1 MTPTTSLKVGDKLH
15 GFEITQI
22 TPLPSLRATAIR
34 ATHPK
39 SGAQFLHV
47 LADDTE
53 NCFAITFPTPPP
65 NDTGIPHIMEHS
77 VLAGSRKFPVRE
89 PFFEMVKNSMATFIN
104 AMTAQAYTVY
114 PICSNVKKDF
124 FNLAEVY
131 CDAVFHPELKEDT
144 LRREGHHLTLEDNN
158 NLDSPLKV
166 TGIVYNE
173 MKGAYSTPE
182 SVMYK
187 IAGRG
192 LFPDTPLGRDSG
204 GDPDTIPD
212 LTYEQFLEFHKTFY
226 HPSNALIFTYGD
238 IPTEEHFKFLAPVL
252 DEFSVE
258 DVKKVKEVERAKGK
272 NGGTSVSP
280 VDKEPN
286 AQAGTPMPPISQH
299 STTPPL
305 HHSTPIRQPRWSA
318 PRRIEHEYPI
328 GKNED
333 DKARTFLVLNWI
345 VGDAL
350 DPDET
355 VAWEVLDKI
364 LLGNE
369 AAPLK
374 KAIIDSKLGADLIFA
389 GAGGSSHELT
399 FHVGLKGSEVD
410 RADAFEKLVLGT
422 LEQLAATPFEKS
434 RVDAA
439 FQQLAYETLEV
450 STLFPMRVL
459 HGTNAAWPYGGDP
472 LTHLRG
478 KELLDAC
485 RARYANDPQMFNRL
499 ITDGLLKNPHRLY
512 VILRPDREAQAKA
525 DAAFA
530 RKMAEKKKQFSRD
543 EIARIAK
550 EAAELEAAQGKP
562 NPPELL
568 AKLPQLKVADLPAK
582 PRHIPTHTAP
592 VAGIT
597 VLRNDVFANG
607 VNYFELDINLEG
619 LPPELYAWLPRY
631 NEAVNKMGAAGQSF
645 TQIAERRAAYTGG
658 VGCHT
663 QVFRHATDPS
673 RSLRRIRFSMKTLDG
688 QEANALKLLG
698 DLIFAVDPRDKARL
712 RDVLTQTRAAHRTAL
727 INDGMGT
734 ARRQASRGLSP
745 EAALEHLF
753 ISPDTLRVIEDLT
766 ANFDQRADTV
776 INNVERVRNFLLT
789 KNVAAGFTPAEKTSD
804 AGVKPAATRWTVSFT
819 GSDRVFKT
827 LCSTLEEWSA
837 RMKDTAP
844 TADAPAPFSP
854 FTSPPR
860 EGLAGP
866 MKVAHCIKAMPAPHL
881 AHPDVPLFRLG
892 LYLSRFDYFLPEI
905 RFKGNAYGAGIGHDD
920 GQCLIVFNSFRDPHI
935 VETLRVFEDYR
946 EWISA
951 QDWTQTD
958 IDRAIIGSAKEAER
972 PIRPAEATST
982 ALVRHIRGDTNELR
996 EQRYRT
1002 MLGATPKSV
1011 KQTLLRVLESGE
1023 PKAAVCVVSSREKLQ
1038 EANKSL
1044 GDRALK
1050 LADILS

>member
-1 MTPTTSLKVGDKLH
+1 MTPTTNLKIGQKIS

-22 TPLPSLRATAIR
+22 TPLPSLRAVAIR

-47 LADDTE
+47 LANDTE
-53 NCFAITFPTPPP
+53 NCFSVTFPTPPP

-89 PFFEMVKNSMATFIN
+89 PFFEMVKTSMATFIN
-104 AMTAQAYTVY
+104 AMTSQAYTVY

-131 CDAVFHPELKEDT
+131 CDAVFHPELKQDT

-182 SVMYK
+182 SLVYEL
-187 IAGRG
+187 AGRG

-204 GDPDTIPD
+204 GDPDRIPD
-212 LTYEQFLEFHKTFY
+212 LTYEQFLEFHQTFY

-252 DEFSVE
+252 DEFDKNQMGSM
-258 DVKKVKEVERAKGK
+258 AKF
-272 NGGTSVSP
+272 GGTGVPARETSNKPQAGTQKS
-280 VDKEPN
+280 
-286 AQAGTPMPPISQH
+286 QAGTPVLPNQ
-299 STTPPL
+299 
-305 HHSTPIRQPRWSA
+305 IRQPRWSA
-318 PRRIEHEYPI
+318 PRVVTHEYPI
-328 GKNED
+328 GKTED
-333 DKARTFLVLNWI
+333 DKGRTFLVLSWL
-345 VGDAL
+345 VGDMLNA
-350 DPDET
+350 DET
-355 VAWEVLDKI
+355 IAWEALDKI

-374 KAIIDSKLGADLIFA
+374 KAIIDSKLGADVFFA
-389 GAGGSSHELT
+389 GAGGSAYELT
-399 FHVGLKGSEVD
+399 FHVGLKGSEPD

-422 LEQLAATPFEKS
+422 LETLATAPFEKS

-450 STLFPMRVL
+450 TTLFPMRVL
-459 HGTNAAWPYGGDP
+459 SATNSTWPYGGDP
-472 LTHLRG
+472 LTYLRG
-478 KELLDAC
+478 KELLEAC
-485 RARYANDPQMFNRL
+485 RARYAKDPQLFNRL
-499 ITDGLLKNPHRLY
+499 ITDGLLKNPHRLF

-530 RKMAEKKKQFSRD
+530 AKMAEKKKQFSRD

-582 PRHIPTHTAP
+582 PRHIPTHVSP
-592 VAGIT
+592 ISGIN

-607 VNYFELDINLEG
+607 VNYFELDANLEG

-631 NEAVNKMGAAGQSF
+631 CDAVNKMGAAGQNY

-658 VGCHT
+658 AGCHT
-663 QVFRHATDPS
+663 QLLRHATDPS
-673 RSLRRIRFSMKTLDG
+673 RSLRRIRFGLKTLDG

-698 DLIFAVDPRDKARL
+698 DLIFAVDARDRARL
-712 RDVLTQTRAAHRTAL
+712 RDVITQTRAAHRTAL
-727 INDGMGT
+727 INDGAGT

-745 EAALEHLF
+745 EAALDHLF

-766 ANFDQRADTV
+766 ANFDQRADSV
-776 INNVERVRNFLLT
+776 INNVERVRDFLL
-789 KNVAAGFTPAEKTSD
+789 NRR
-804 AGVKPAATRWTVSFT
+804 RWTVSFT
-819 GSDRVFKT
+819 GSDKVFET
-827 LCSTLEEWSA
+827 FTQMLSEWASK
-837 RMKDTAP
+837 MSDEP
-844 TADAPAPFSP
+844 IADAPAPFTP
-854 FTSPPR
+854 FTTPPR

-866 MKVAHCIKAMPAPHL
+866 MKIAHCIKAMPAPHL

-935 VETLRVFEDYR
+935 VETLRVFDGYR
-946 EWISA
+946 DWINA
-951 QDWTQTD
+951 QNWTQTD

-982 ALVRHIRGDTNELR
+982 ALTRHIRGDTNELR
-996 EQRYRT
+996 EQRYST

-1023 PKAAVCVVSSREKLQ
+1023 PKAAVCVVSSREKLE
-1038 EANKSL
+1038 EANKAL
-1044 GDRALK
+1044 GNRALK

>member
-1 MTPTTSLKVGDKLH
+1 MTPKTNLSVGQKLH

-34 ATHPK
+34 AIHAK

-53 NCFAITFPTPPP
+53 NCFSITFPTPPP

-104 AMTAQAYTVY
+104 AMTSQAYTVY

-182 SVMYK
+182 SLVYEL
-187 IAGRG
+187 AGRG

-204 GDPDTIPD
+204 GDPDRIPD
-212 LTYEQFLEFHKTFY
+212 LTYDFFKKFHAEFY

-258 DVKKVKEVERAKGK
+258 DVKKVKEVERLKGE
-272 NGGTSVSP
+272 NGGTGVSP
-280 VDKEPN
+280 VDQSKIQNPKSK
-286 AQAGTPMPPISQH
+286 ISL
-299 STTPPL
+299 P
-305 HHSTPIRQPRWSA
+305 RQPRWSA
-318 PRRIEHEYPI
+318 PRRQTHEYPI
-328 GKNED
+328 GKTED
-333 DKARTFLVLNWI
+333 EKARTFLVLSWL
-345 VGDAL
+345 VGDML
-350 DPDET
+350 NPDFVTE
-355 VAWEVLDKI
+355 WEVLDKI

-374 KAIIDSKLGADLIFA
+374 KALIDSKLGADVFFA
-389 GAGGSSHELT
+389 GAGGGAYELT
-399 FHVGLKGSEVD
+399 FHVGIKGSEVD
-410 RADAFEKLVLGT
+410 RAEAFEKLVLDT
-422 LEQLAATPFEKS
+422 LQKIAATPFEKS

-459 HGTNAAWPYGGDP
+459 HGTNSAWPYGGDP
-472 LTHLRG
+472 LTYLRG
-478 KELLDAC
+478 SELLDAC
-485 RARYANDPQMFNRL
+485 RARYAKDPQLFNRL
-499 ITDGLLKNPHRLY
+499 ITDGLLKNPHRLF

-530 RKMAEKKKQFSRD
+530 AKMAEKKKQFSRD

-550 EAAELEAAQGKP
+550 AAAELEAAQGKP

-592 VAGIT
+592 VAGIN

-645 TQIAERRAAYTGG
+645 TQIAERRAAFTGG
-658 VGCHT
+658 VGCYA
-663 QVFRHATDPS
+663 QIFRHATDPS

-688 QEANALKLLG
+688 QETDALKLLG

-712 RDVLTQTRAAHRTAL
+712 RDVITQTCAAHRTAL
-727 INDGMGT
+727 INDGAGT

-745 EAALEHLF
+745 EAALDHLF

-766 ANFDQRADTV
+766 ANFDQRADSI
-776 INNVERVRNFLLT
+776 INNVERVRDFLLT
-789 KNVAAGFTPAEKTSD
+789 KTVAAGFTPAEKTSN

-819 GSDRVFKT
+819 GSDKVFKT

-837 RMKDTAP
+837 RMKNAVAD
-844 TADAPAPFSP
+844 ADAPAPFTP

-920 GQCLIVFNSFRDPHI
+920 GQCLIVFNSFRDPHV
-935 VETLRVFEDYR
+935 VETLRVFDGYR
-946 EWISA
+946 EWLNA
-951 QDWTQTD
+951 QNWTQTD

-972 PIRPAEATST
+972 PIRPAEATSS

-996 EQRYRT
+996 EQRYST

-1023 PKAAVCVVSSREKLQ
+1023 PKAAVCVVSSREKLE
-1038 EANKSL
+1038 EANKTL